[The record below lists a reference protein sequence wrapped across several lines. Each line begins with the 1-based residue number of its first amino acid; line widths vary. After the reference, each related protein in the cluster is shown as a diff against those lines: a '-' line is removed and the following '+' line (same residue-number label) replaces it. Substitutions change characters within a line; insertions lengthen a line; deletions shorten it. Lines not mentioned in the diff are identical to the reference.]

1 MELHWD
7 DCRAVL
13 AVVRKR
19 TLSAAAKDIG
29 VNYTTVAR
37 RISRAEA
44 ATGEVLFERLAEG
57 YRATE
62 AGHLVARHAAQMESA
77 EHAMLRGLSGR
88 DARLDGDL
96 TLTAPQLLI
105 AHCLAPVLGAFA
117 ERHPSVMLRVRAA
130 NEILDLNR
138 READIA
144 IRISRNPGDSLKG
157 LRLAEQHATGFATP
171 ERVDQMAKDPKRP
184 VDWLVYEKQ
193 PDLPEIVRQSYP
205 GSRIRMRF
213 DDMVAMSAAAQAGLG
228 VVRMPMFLGRSL
240 PGLVPVPDLPPQP
253 YADIWVV
260 AHPDVWPSAK
270 LEAFRAVAVPFFR
283 ERRPLFIS

>member
-1 MELHWD
+1 MNIHWD
-7 DCRAVL
+7 DYRAVL

-19 TLSAAAKDIG
+19 TLSAAAEDIC

-37 RISRAEA
+37 RVARAEA

-57 YRATE
+57 YRPTE
-62 AGHLVARHAAQMESA
+62 AGQLVAQHAAQMESA

-88 DARLDGDL
+88 DTRLEGEL

-105 AHCLAPVLGAFA
+105 AHGLAPVLDEFSKQ
-117 ERHPSVMLRVRAA
+117 HPSVTLRIRAA

-144 IRISRNPGDSLKG
+144 IRISHNPGDTLKG
-157 LRLAEQHATGFATP
+157 LRLTAQHVTGFASP
-171 ERVDQMAKDPKRP
+171 DWAARMADDPMGA
-184 VDWLVYEKQ
+184 VDWLVYEKR
-193 PDLPEIVRQSYP
+193 PELPEYVRKTYP

-213 DDMVAMSAAAQAGLG
+213 DDMVAMSSAAQSGLG

-240 PGLVPVPDLPPQP
+240 PGLVQVPLLPPKP

-270 LEAFRAVAVPFFR
+270 LEAFRAITVPHFR
-283 ERRPLFIS
+283 ERRPMFVA